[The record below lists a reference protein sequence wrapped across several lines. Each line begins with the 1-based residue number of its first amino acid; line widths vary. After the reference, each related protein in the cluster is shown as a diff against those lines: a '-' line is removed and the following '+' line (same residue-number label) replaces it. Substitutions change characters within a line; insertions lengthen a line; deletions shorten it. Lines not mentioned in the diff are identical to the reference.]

1 MTSLLRLMKGVLMME
16 QFGSR
21 TYDRAREYPLKL
33 EDVADIL
40 NVEVST
46 VRGWVKSKRLS
57 CSHMGPGFDMRFR
70 MDDVMNFI
78 LK

>member
-1 MTSLLRLMKGVLMME
+1 MME
-16 QFGSR
+16 QFR
-21 TYDRAREYPLKL
+21 NKTQDRAREYPLKL

-46 VRGWVKSKRLS
+46 VRGWVKSKRLP
-57 CSHMGPGFDMRFR
+57 CLHIGPGFDMRFR
-70 MDDVMNFI
+70 MDDVMAFL